1 MKLCQFIATDDGGSK
16 FEDVAIALDIA
27 REGAG
32 GYTLMTSEPFES
44 YAVSIVLLPADLD
57 QDWHQAPT
65 RQLVQ
70 VLGGAV
76 EVQTTDGDVRRF
88 EAGAIFI
95 AGDTSGR
102 GHKTRVVDGPA
113 TVIFTPLPLNALR

>member
-1 MKLCQFIATDDGGSK
+1 MKLTQFVADENGGSR
-16 FEDVAIALDIA
+16 FEDIEISLDIA

-44 YAVSIVLLPADLD
+44 YAVSFVLLPADLN

-65 RQLVQ
+65 RQLVH
-70 VLGGAV
+70 VLSGTV
-76 EVQTTDGDVRRF
+76 EVETTDNEVRRF
-88 EAGAIFI
+88 EPGAIFI

-102 GHKTRVVDGPA
+102 GHKTRVIAGPA
-113 TVIFTPLPLNALR
+113 IVIFTPLPADALC